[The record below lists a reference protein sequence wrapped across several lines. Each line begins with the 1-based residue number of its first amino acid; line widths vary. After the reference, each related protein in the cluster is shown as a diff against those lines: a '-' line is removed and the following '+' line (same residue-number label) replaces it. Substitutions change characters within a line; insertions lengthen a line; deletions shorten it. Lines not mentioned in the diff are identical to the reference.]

1 MIETAP
7 HFGATPRHS
16 WLMAGVEVADF
27 ENGTLEA
34 CYGLGPKSHRSS
46 YARSP
51 MNTALIDHYRCPDNC
66 ADLKLKGP
74 LSDDNGYF
82 RFGQDSVC
90 YGRLASGF
98 RADRA
103 DAVLYDVLSD
113 ATTHGSSVLLPF
125 NPTDIIDNL
134 RLERYAKRFS
144 PSALSRWERSLRG
157 AYYTLRP
164 LMHVKVRRHVQRAHL
179 NGWRNLVFPR
189 WPVDTTVEN
198 LNEQLLLLSM
208 KAKGVDSVPFIW
220 FWPDGARS
228 CIVMGHDVERE
239 RGQNFCAELMNMD
252 DSFGVKAS
260 FQLVPERRYKIPAA
274 LVEGIR
280 DRGFEVNIQ
289 DLNHD
294 GHLFRDKE
302 EFLRRVERINR
313 YGQFYGARGFRSAV
327 LYRNQDWYAALDFS
341 FDMSVPNVAHLD
353 PQRGGC
359 CTVMPYFVGDIL
371 EIPLTT
377 TQDYMLFHL
386 LNDYSIDL
394 WRTQTQAITNK
405 NGLVS
410 FLIHPDYVIEK
421 RARDVYRSLLD
432 FLDQLRSRERLWFA
446 LPGEVDQWWRARSKM
461 RVINHDGQWRIEG
474 PGAERAKLAFAK
486 AAGDHIEYEID
497 VQQDGKL
504 ASVAP
509 KS

>member
-1 MIETAP
+1 
-7 HFGATPRHS
+7 
-16 WLMAGVEVADF
+16 
-27 ENGTLEA
+27 
-34 CYGLGPKSHRSS
+34 
-46 YARSP
+46 
-51 MNTALIDHYRCPDNC
+51 MNTALIDHYRCPDDC
-66 ADLKLKGP
+66 VDLKLKGR
-74 LSDDNGYF
+74 LSDADGYF
-82 RFGQDSVC
+82 RFGQDSIC

-103 DAVLYDVLSD
+103 DAVLYDVLND
-113 ATTHGSSVLLPF
+113 VTTHGSSVLLPF
-125 NPTDIIDNL
+125 NPTDIVDNL

-144 PSALSRWERSLRG
+144 PSALNRWKQSLRS
-157 AYYTLRP
+157 AYYLLRP
-164 LMHVKVRRHVQRAHL
+164 LMHVNVRKRVQRAHL
-179 NGWRNLVFPR
+179 NGWRNLVFPH

-198 LNEQLLLLSM
+198 LHEQLLLLSM
-208 KAKGVDSVPFIW
+208 RAKGVESVPFIW

-228 CIVMGHDVERE
+228 CVLMEHDVERE
-239 RGQNFCAELMNMD
+239 RGQNFCAELMKMD
-252 DSFGVKAS
+252 DLFGVKAS
-260 FQLVPERRYKIPAA
+260 FQLVPERRYKISAG

-294 GHLFRDKE
+294 GHLFRDKK
-302 EFLRRVERINR
+302 EFLRRAERINR

-327 LYRNQDWYAALDFS
+327 LYRNQDWYGALDFS

-394 WRTQTQAITNK
+394 WRMQTEAIVDK

-410 FLIHPDYVIEK
+410 LLIHPDYVIEK
-421 RARDVYRSLLD
+421 RARAVYRGLLD
-432 FLDQLRSRERLWFA
+432 FLTQLRSRERLWFA
-446 LPGEVDQWWRARSKM
+446 LPGEVDQWWRERSKLL
-461 RVINHDGQWRIEG
+461 VIERDGQWRIEG
-474 PGAERAKLAFAK
+474 AGAERARLAFAR
-486 AAGDHIEYEID
+486 AAGDHLEYEVGTQLPAVHI
-497 VQQDGKL
+497 
-504 ASVAP
+504 
-509 KS
+509 

>member
-1 MIETAP
+1 
-7 HFGATPRHS
+7 
-16 WLMAGVEVADF
+16 
-27 ENGTLEA
+27 
-34 CYGLGPKSHRSS
+34 
-46 YARSP
+46 
-51 MNTALIDHYRCPDNC
+51 MNTALIDHYRCPD
-66 ADLKLKGP
+66 DYVGLTLKGR

-82 RFGQDSVC
+82 GFGQGTIC
-90 YGRLASGF
+90 YGQSASGF
-98 RADRA
+98 REGRA
-103 DAVLYDVLSD
+103 DAALYDVLND
-113 ATTHGSSVLLPF
+113 VTTHGSNVLLPF
-125 NPTDIIDNL
+125 NPADVIDNL
-134 RLERYAKRFS
+134 RLERYANRFS
-144 PSALSRWERSLRG
+144 PSALTRWKQSLRS
-157 AYYTLRP
+157 AYYLLRP
-164 LMHVKVRRHVQRAHL
+164 LMHVNVRKHVQRAHL

-208 KAKGVDSVPFIW
+208 KAKGVDNVPFIW

-239 RGQNFCAELMNMD
+239 RGQSFCAELMNMD
-252 DSFGVKAS
+252 DFFGVKAS
-260 FQLVPERRYKIPAA
+260 FQLVPERRYKISAA
-274 LVEGIR
+274 LVEGMR

-302 EFLRRVERINR
+302 EFLRRAERINR

-327 LYRNQDWYAALDFS
+327 LYRNQDWYSALDFS

-359 CTVMPYFVGDIL
+359 CTVMPYFVGDVL

-386 LNDYSIDL
+386 LNDYSLDL
-394 WRTQTQAITNK
+394 WKMQTEAIMQK
-405 NGLVS
+405 SGLVS

-421 RARDVYRSLLD
+421 RARGVYRDLLSY
-432 FLDQLRSRERLWFA
+432 LQQLRSEEQLWFA

-461 RVINHDGQWRIEG
+461 RVINHDGQWRIDG
-474 PGAERAKLAFAK
+474 PGSGCAKVAFAK
-486 AAGDHIEYEID
+486 AAGDHLEYE
-497 VQQDGKL
+497 VEAQQDSKL
-504 ASVAP
+504 ASVASKP
-509 KS
+509 

>member
-1 MIETAP
+1 
-7 HFGATPRHS
+7 
-16 WLMAGVEVADF
+16 
-27 ENGTLEA
+27 
-34 CYGLGPKSHRSS
+34 
-46 YARSP
+46 
-51 MNTALIDHYRCPDNC
+51 MNTVLSEHYRCADNC
-66 ADLKLKGP
+66 ADFKLKSR
-74 LSDDNGYF
+74 LSDDTGYF
-82 RFGQDSVC
+82 RFGQGTIC
-90 YGRLASGF
+90 YGQSASGF
-98 RADRA
+98 RESRA
-103 DAVLYDVLSD
+103 NAVLYDILNDVTSY
-113 ATTHGSSVLLPF
+113 GSSVLLPF

-144 PSALSRWERSLRG
+144 PSALNRWEQSLRN
-157 AYYTLRP
+157 AYYLLRP
-164 LMHVKVRRHVQRAHL
+164 LMHVNVRRHVQRAHL

-189 WPVDTTVEN
+189 WPVDTTVED
-198 LNEQLLLLSM
+198 LYERLLLLSM
-208 KAKGVDSVPFIW
+208 KAKGVDRVPFIW

-228 CIVMGHDVERE
+228 CVVVGHDVERE
-239 RGQNFCAELMNMD
+239 RGQSFCAELMNID
-252 DSFGVKAS
+252 DSFGIKTS
-260 FQLVPERRYKIPAA
+260 FQLVPEGPYTIPSA
-274 LVEGIR
+274 LVQSIR
-280 DRGFEVNIQ
+280 QRGFEVNIQ

-394 WRTQTQAITNK
+394 WRMQTEAIVDK

-410 FLIHPDYVIEK
+410 LLIHPDYVIEK
-421 RARDVYRSLLD
+421 RARAVYRGLLD
-432 FLDQLRSRERLWFA
+432 FLNQLRSRERLWFA
-446 LPGEVDQWWRARSKM
+446 LPGEVDEWWRARRKM
-461 RVINHDGQWRIEG
+461 RVVNHNGHWRIEG
-474 PGAERAKLAFAK
+474 PGAERARVAFAK
-486 AAGDHIEYEID
+486 TTGDHLQYEVED
-497 VQQDGKL
+497 QQNGKL
-504 ASVAP
+504 ASVPA